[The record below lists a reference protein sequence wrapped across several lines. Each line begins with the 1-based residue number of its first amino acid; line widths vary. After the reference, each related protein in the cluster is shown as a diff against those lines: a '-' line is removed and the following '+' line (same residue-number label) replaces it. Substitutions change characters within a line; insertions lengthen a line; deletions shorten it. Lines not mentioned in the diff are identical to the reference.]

1 MGKKLSVIIAAYNEE
16 PRIAKVLKIVEHH
29 PLIDEV
35 IVVNDGSVDRTAEAV
50 RRFDVTLVENEHNL
64 GKTLSIKKGIK
75 LARNENILLIDADLN
90 GLTDEAIT
98 DLAKPVLDG
107 KVDWTLSL
115 RGNSFGIMKLMQMDW
130 VSGERVIPKK
140 LLEDPLIWSR
150 SEISYGLETLMN
162 KSLLDRNKTFCSVY
176 LPDLVIAN
184 KADKIGF
191 WKGWFGEFKM
201 VYQISRVMPLH
212 KVIGQFIT
220 MARLNKRYR
229 KELLNNRYSEA

>member
-35 IVVNDGSVDRTAEAV
+35 IVVNDGSVDRTAEVV

>member
-35 IVVNDGSVDRTAEAV
+35 IVVNDGSVDRTTEVV